1 LIEPLDVAGVTV
13 TLDLPVELVEP
24 VELLEPVEPV
34 ALLELLG
41 VVPPLEVPV
50 ADVPELVPVPPVAAV
65 PAEVVGAVPAVGA
78 GDAEPVVAGVVAVPV
93 AGVGDVPS
101 ALGVEVGVAVEFV
114 EPDGF
119 VRPFAPPEMPYR

>member
-13 TLDLPVELVEP
+13 TLDLPVELVE
-24 VELLEPVEPV
+24 LAEPVEPV
-34 ALLELLG
+34 EPVELLG

-65 PAEVVGAVPAVGA
+65 PVEVVGAVPAVEV
-78 GDAEPVVAGVVAVPV
+78 GDAVPVVAGVVAVPV

-101 ALGVEVGVAVEFV
+101 ALGVEVGVAVEL
-114 EPDGF
+114 EGADGF
-119 VRPFAPPEMPYR
+119 ARPFAPPEMPYR